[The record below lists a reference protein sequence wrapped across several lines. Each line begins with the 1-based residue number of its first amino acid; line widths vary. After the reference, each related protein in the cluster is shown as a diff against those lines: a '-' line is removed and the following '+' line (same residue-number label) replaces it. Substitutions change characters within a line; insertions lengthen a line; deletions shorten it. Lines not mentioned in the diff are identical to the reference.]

1 MTLSPFHA
9 PLGLCAAVATVM
21 LRHLG
26 RARALSPPHL
36 NWPLLAGAVLL
47 ALTLGC
53 APEEAALKDGYYTAE
68 AADFNDQGW
77 KEFLTIYVN
86 NGTIVTA
93 EYNAR
98 NASGFVNSWDMDAR
112 RARSRAGGVQ
122 PHQYARAFTVALLNR
137 QDPGQVQSVPG
148 AERAHLRFQ
157 KLAEAAIA
165 QARAGDK
172 MVAFVDLPDAD

>member
-1 MTLSPFHA
+1 MNFKPFH
-9 PLGLCAAVATVM
+9 
-21 LRHLG
+21 H
-26 RARALSPPHL
+26 
-36 NWPLLAGAVLL
+36 WPFLAGAALL
-47 ALTLGC
+47 SLMLGC
-53 APEEAALKDGYYTAE
+53 APEKPTLQNGYYTAE

-93 EYNAR
+93 EYNAK

-112 RARSRAGGVQ
+112 RARHRSGGVQ
-122 PHQYARAFTVALLNR
+122 PNQYARAYTVALLNR
-137 QDPGQVQSVPG
+137 QDPGQVQALPG
-148 AERAHLRFQ
+148 AEKAHRRFQ

-165 QARAGDK
+165 QALAGDK